1 MSCLVPPAV
10 DSLWCT
16 TTIRLPRCSRA
27 ETILHVWAVFKIFWI
42 VAPDVFGAGPFS
54 SQFSP
59 PFVKGAGG
67 ISREC
72 RPKIPPGPPLL
83 RLVSVRKPL
92 PGPRPDRAW
101 WVAECRGSVPD
112 RSDAWVRHSRRLV
125 LRLRCPFARPVGGEA
140 WPSCVSAPQRVPLLP
155 WCRTPPLGSVL
166 HAHKLLHQFLAA
178 RQCPPS
184 SPPEQPQPRRLPVTS
199 HLSWPCPAARACGLP
214 AADRAGQPLTHW
226 RRWWGA
232 PGGALSYE
240 RICIF
245 FSTIHH
251 RHTSHP

>member
-1 MSCLVPPAV
+1 MS
-10 DSLWCT
+10 
-16 TTIRLPRCSRA
+16 RLPWIVSGAPRPSAFPDAHVQRQYCTCGQYSR
-27 ETILHVWAVFKIFWI
+27 FFWI

-59 PFVKGAGG
+59 PFVKGAGW

-101 WVAECRGSVPD
+101 WVAECRRSVPD

-155 WCRTPPLGSVL
+155 WCRTPHLGSVL

-184 SPPEQPQPRRLPVTS
+184 SPSRAGCPSPATCPGRALRRGPVACRLPT
-199 HLSWPCPAARACGLP
+199 GL
-214 AADRAGQPLTHW
+214 ASR
-226 RRWWGA
+226 
-232 PGGALSYE
+232 
-240 RICIF
+240 
-245 FSTIHH
+245 
-251 RHTSHP
+251 